1 MKTCQNKETVFH
13 FINIYF
19 KYYINYFSLLGAM
32 FPMPRVIY
40 AMADD
45 GILFRSLAKVH
56 PKTKTPLIATVS
68 SGILA
73 GMCLFSIIT
82 LYFRN
87 CSRDNIIKM
96 IIDELD
102 HYVV

>member
-1 MKTCQNKETVFH
+1 
-13 FINIYF
+13 
-19 KYYINYFSLLGAM
+19 M

-82 LYFRN
+82 LNFRN
-87 CSRDNIIKM
+87 SSNFLCFGALKYRWKEVYQNIQDSKNSSIFF
-96 IIDELD
+96 EQ
-102 HYVV
+102 V